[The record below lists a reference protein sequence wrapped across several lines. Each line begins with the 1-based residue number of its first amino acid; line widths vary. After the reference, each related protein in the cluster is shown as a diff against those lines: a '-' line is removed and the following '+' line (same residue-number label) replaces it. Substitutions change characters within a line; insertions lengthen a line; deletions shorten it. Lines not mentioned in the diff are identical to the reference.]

1 MFTGNCRRRR
11 KQNPTISASPA
22 ESVQS
27 AKELKLRG
35 LLSQQPANCLQ
46 LPRPCTL
53 ASQEM
58 GVELKLKVQA
68 AIKPD
73 PAKGQTSCVKWSEIS
88 FFLSCLYMHAHA
100 FKSMQWGCCFLWGHR
115 CSSPSPSVSL
125 LTAPGTSRLQF
136 TGPPSMYW
144 VINYAILPRMRT
156 QSQRQ
161 AMRWHSASPLS
172 FHPLLTVPFSNS
184 ARSGRYSR
192 YLLYPSLAALSG
204 TMSPHL
210 NMVPPPPTSTLPPPK
225 LIPGSSQGPTPGLL
239 CPCPAEERWAL
250 DGEGP

>member
-22 ESVQS
+22 ESTQS
-27 AKELKLRG
+27 AKELTLRG
-35 LLSQQPANCLQ
+35 LLSHQPANCLQ
-46 LPRPCTL
+46 LLRPCAL

-58 GVELKLKVQA
+58 GVELKLNVQA

-100 FKSMQWGCCFLWGHR
+100 FKSMQQGCCFLWVQLAQPISISLDSAGDIQATIYR
-115 CSSPSPSVSL
+115 SSIHVL
-125 LTAPGTSRLQF
+125 GCKLCH
-136 TGPPSMYW
+136 PPENENAEPAAGNEAAFG
-144 VINYAILPRMRT
+144 I
-156 QSQRQ
+156 
-161 AMRWHSASPLS
+161 PLS

-184 ARSGRYSR
+184 AGSGRYST
-192 YLLYPSLAALSG
+192 YLLYPSSAALSG

-210 NMVPPPPTSTLPPPK
+210 NMVPPPTSTSTLPPPK
-225 LIPGSSQGPTPGLL
+225 LIPGSSPSQGPMPGPL

-250 DGEGP
+250 DGEGS